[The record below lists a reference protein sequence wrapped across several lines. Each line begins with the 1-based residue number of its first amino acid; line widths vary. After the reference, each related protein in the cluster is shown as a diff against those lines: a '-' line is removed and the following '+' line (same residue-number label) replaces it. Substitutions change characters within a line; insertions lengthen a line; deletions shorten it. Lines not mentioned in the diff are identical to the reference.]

1 MKTFVAVYISHFDN
15 NYFNNV
21 VSWAYRIPDVAK
33 ISFYAEESCSNEASA
48 FLKDK
53 FASEKLISSAPIVAK
68 QGWTLPEL
76 LAAISADNTGCA
88 ASPKNA
94 ATQENGANNGCD
106 ACETVVFA
114 WADCPFYN
122 DELTSKLY
130 KQHVE
135 YAAEYSYADGWPYG
149 LVPEFL
155 ASGTVKIL
163 AKLAEQKL
171 AEQKQAEKSRS
182 ENQANQRSE
191 QKDAQKSEKS
201 CGKLT
206 KDSLF
211 NLIKTDINS
220 FEIETLISPVDF
232 RMYKL
237 EFTCS
242 TKRGALLCKRLSEL
256 RQKSGMNALKF
267 CNEAVKSS
275 AVLHTLPYFYSIQ
288 IAEKCTGNCIY
299 CPYPQAYRQKYGK
312 LPSEADGTAFM
323 SYERFCKLIDGI
335 KGFSDDAVV
344 AFSLWGEPMYHPE
357 IIKFVAKVLEYTS
370 LSVLIETTGVNIDE
384 DFCEQM
390 KKVVEAAPARTGNY
404 PPVMW
409 IVSLDAVT
417 QKTYEILHPCSEF
430 TLQQA
435 SDAAALLRK
444 AFPDSTYVQMV
455 RTEHNEE
462 ELEPFFRG
470 HDNRIIQ
477 KYDYFCGKLPQF
489 KPADL
494 SPIKRNE
501 CWHLRRDLQILS
513 DGSVPLCKEYMFYSC
528 VGNVFYESFEDVWNK
543 GVPLL
548 ESQINQEYPDLCR
561 NCDEFYTCNF

>member
-1 MKTFVAVYISHFDN
+1 MKTFVAIFTPNFDKD
-15 NYFNNV
+15 YFGNV
-21 VSWAYRIPDVAK
+21 VSWASRIPDAVK
-33 ISFYAEESCSNEASA
+33 ISFYAEKSCEKDIFDFLATGANDAKSEIAVSA
-48 FLKDK
+48 R
-53 FASEKLISSAPIVAK
+53 
-68 QGWTLPEL
+68 QNWTLTEL
-76 LAAISADNTGCA
+76 LATIAADNG
-88 ASPKNA
+88 
-94 ATQENGANNGCD
+94 D
-106 ACETVVFA
+106 DCETVVFA
-114 WADCPFYN
+114 WADCPFY
-122 DELTSKLY
+122 DDDLTSKLY

-155 ASGTVKIL
+155 AAGTVRIL

-171 AEQKQAEKSRS
+171 AGE
-182 ENQANQRSE
+182 
-191 QKDAQKSEKS
+191 KDAQN
-201 CGKLT
+201 KLT

-232 RMYKL
+232 RMYRL

-242 TKRGALLCKRLSEL
+242 TKRGALLCKHLAEL
-256 RQKSGMNALKF
+256 RQKNGTNALEF
-267 CNEAVKSS
+267 CNEAVKSAS
-275 AVLHTLPYFYSIQ
+275 VLHTLPYFYSIQ

-312 LPSEADGTAFM
+312 LPSEADATAFM
-323 SYERFCKLIDGI
+323 DYERFSKLIDGV
-335 KGFSDDAVV
+335 KAFSDDAVV
-344 AFSLWGEPMYHPE
+344 ALSFWGEPMYHPE
-357 IIKFVAKVLEYTS
+357 IVKFISKVLEYPS
-370 LSVLIETTGVNIDE
+370 LSVLIETTGVNID
-384 DFCEQM
+384 DSFCE
-390 KKVVEAAPARTGNY
+390 KVKAAVDAAPKRTGSY
-404 PPVMW
+404 PAVMW

-417 QKTYEILHPCSEF
+417 QKTYEVLHPASEL
-430 TLQQA
+430 TLEQA
-435 SDAAALLRK
+435 SNAAAALRK

-455 RTEHNEE
+455 RTEHNES

-494 SPIKRNE
+494 SPVNRNE

-513 DGSVPLCKEYMFYSC
+513 DGSVPLCREYMFDSC
-528 VGNVFYESFEDVWNK
+528 VGNAFYENLEDIWNK

-548 ESQINQEYPDLCR
+548 ESHINKEYPDICR

>member
-1 MKTFVAVYISHFDN
+1 MKTFVAIFTPNFDKD
-15 NYFNNV
+15 YFGNV
-21 VSWAYRIPDVAK
+21 VSWASRIPDAVK
-33 ISFYAEESCSNEASA
+33 ISFYTEKSCEKELSA
-48 FLKDK
+48 FVATCTTAGKTCTDGVSGTSDNATADK
-53 FASEKLISSAPIVAK
+53 ICANGASEKLVSDASIVAK
-68 QGWTLPEL
+68 QDWTLTEL
-76 LAAISADNTGCA
+76 LSAIAKDNTD
-88 ASPKNA
+88 
-94 ATQENGANNGCD
+94 CD
-106 ACETVVFA
+106 AVVFA
-114 WADCPFYN
+114 WADCPFYD

-163 AKLAEQKL
+163 AKLAEQKQS
-171 AEQKQAEKSRS
+171 EEKK
-182 ENQANQRSE
+182 A
-191 QKDAQKSEKS
+191 SEKEIV

-242 TKRGALLCKRLSEL
+242 SKRGALLCKHLSEL
-256 RQKSGMNALKF
+256 RQKGCKNVLEF
-267 CNEAVKSS
+267 CNEAVKSA

-299 CPYPQAYRQKYGK
+299 CPYPKEYRQKYGK
-312 LPSEADGTAFM
+312 LPSEADAKAFM
-323 SYERFCKLIDGI
+323 DYEHFSKLIDGV
-335 KGFSDDAVV
+335 KAFSDDAVV
-344 AFSLWGEPMYHPE
+344 ALSLWGEPMYHPE
-357 IIKFVAKVLEYTS
+357 IVKFITKVLEYPS
-370 LSVLIETTGVNIDE
+370 LSVLIETTGVNID
-384 DFCEQM
+384 DAFCEQV
-390 KKVVEAAPARTGNY
+390 KAAVEASPKRTGSY
-404 PPVMW
+404 PAVMW

-417 QKTYEILHPCSEF
+417 QKTYEVLHPGSEL
-430 TLQQA
+430 TLEQA
-435 SDAAALLRK
+435 SAAAASLRK

-455 RTEHNEE
+455 RTEHNES
-462 ELEPFFRG
+462 ELEQFFRG

-494 SPIKRNE
+494 SPINRNE

-513 DGSVPLCKEYMFYSC
+513 DGSVPLCKEYMFDSC
-528 VGNVFYESFEDVWNK
+528 VGNVFYESFEDIWNK

-548 ESQINQEYPDLCR
+548 ESHINKEYPDICR